1 MLKPSAMSEPRCPGC
16 NHPEPLHT
24 MACEYRD
31 PLYPILTDLITK
43 MRDTAAVYPGAT
55 GRLLREIAEGAE
67 ARLRE
72 VQGE

>member
-1 MLKPSAMSEPRCPGC
+1 
-16 NHPEPLHT
+16 